1 MNHTRTHKTV
11 RSLLVWLLLLTMVF
25 GLLPMAAFADETV
38 VEPVVTEE
46 LEQET
51 EPSSEPTPSE
61 PTQEPTQEPEEDPM
75 DEPSE
80 EELIDEV
87 DVLAVDETVVIDES
101 SIADPDVPGLP
112 SAGDNSI
119 RAVMLDCG
127 RKYFTVAQ
135 IERLIDT
142 MVQYK
147 YNQLQLS
154 FGNGGCRFL
163 LNDMSLNFRDGSGN
177 TVTMKSDDV
186 KANITA
192 GNNSFNGDTSFLSES
207 DMDTI
212 INYANGKV
220 SIVPMLNMPG
230 HAAAIVNNT
239 EYSTNGNL
247 NVNELK
253 ARNYGY
259 ALLSKYVDYFKG
271 KGCTYFS
278 FGADESGFTG
288 TGMNSFINGCAK
300 IIANAG
306 MRPRAFNDATNA
318 EGVTFPTYVQISY
331 WHKESAS
338 KSASDLANAGYEM
351 LNTHGRW
358 YYVIK
363 TAQNSENGT
372 KYWQGTANTAATSV
386 ELPVMKA
393 TKMDKKWVGLNE
405 YFDNNPGSG
414 STVSNS
420 KGTMFCI
427 WCDASQNEYL
437 TGEQVISDNEQY
449 GALYQLQALAEH
461 YWGNEIGT
469 GGGST
474 GGGSTGGDA
483 GTVVELKVGETATFT
498 DIDSTV
504 AAGDKITG
512 DDANIATAEVAA
524 SAATLSS
531 VKQVTSITSGKK
543 YLIASQ
549 DDYVVTND
557 STSSTAFGGTAYG
570 LKIDNSLVVNDAN
583 VTKLTPYLWT
593 ITESGNNYTVVD
605 KDGKYLAINANSNV
619 GLSDT
624 QVTLNIGTYTAT
636 NTFSFFDSSSRYLD
650 NFGGSGHTYYNTLAS
665 AWYTTSPADNNKW
678 KLYEIVE
685 ETAGGNT
692 LTITGTGEGN
702 TSVTVGT
709 VTYNITVTAPKTTE
723 TKALSY
729 GNSFTLPTGA
739 TAEITSGSGVTI
751 ENGKVIA
758 GNADATAVVT
768 AVVTNA
774 GGKVTA
780 QYVYNVT
787 VTEINFDN
795 VADLPVQLWITN
807 TWVGADSAPSSL
819 QTVNISAREAYS
831 EEGVLLGSKVPAT
844 GYKKDSSNTVRV
856 TYWKGAV
863 LHDGAVPVQQGT
875 DYSNSGDTFVRVRY
889 WDNSWQYQLNGQWVN
904 IDLSTNKD
912 TVIAYYLQI
921 NNVSPEITTGT
932 QHYGNPPTAH
942 PGATSG
948 NGYNMTAFAVVYPDG
963 TLSRTEQQMYETGM
977 IRGFWGG
984 TSCNIGTI
992 YAENNSTYKVS
1003 KITVTWGANKLGS
1016 SGDNWYTENKTGT
1029 YGEAWGVDWEK
1040 TTNSAGDEWYKE
1052 TTYWKDGD
1060 SEIPMIDGEKEGLNL
1075 TPTKNAVLIL
1085 IYLEVV
1091 ETKNTLNIIYWD
1103 DNGNKQIT
1111 TNPMPIP
1118 VVVAPNTTFINNGIQ
1133 QKSAVNK
1140 GTFTLDDDAYIL
1152 NSSGVPQ
1159 GFNKNLSTVPGVTG
1173 VYLSGMYQYAS
1184 ADISDDEMTLT
1195 LHFNLKSATMEKTY
1209 VVDFGLPLEVPA
1221 TEFNISNVNTI
1232 QKMSLEK
1239 NAETMQ
1245 AQGNYGRA
1253 TIAVD
1258 FSKVT
1263 YELNKMLNGKATIPL
1278 YVTFNGGT
1286 TLEYRVNII
1295 PATNVYYEDSF
1306 VGNGFKN
1313 GTGAAAS
1320 AVWKLDGKEET
1331 AKQALSELGSKN
1343 IYGNDGAYNN
1353 SSKFSMGSAKT
1364 VTVESGMLNGWDD
1377 TSAWPTA
1384 TFTFKGTG
1392 FDIISLTNNKSGS
1405 IFVDVYAGA
1414 KAEGN
1419 RIKSY
1424 IVNNYY
1430 GYTYE
1435 NGDWVVKQ
1443 GEGDTLYQIP
1453 VMKIRDLDYGE
1464 YTAVVTVFYDGAFNS
1479 TGTEKCSFWFDGF
1492 RVYDPMGK
1500 NVSDYTMDK
1509 EGYPQYIKL
1518 RTEIINKNETNKGN
1532 ATALFIDGAKEA
1544 TVEQY
1549 KNFGPNNE
1557 VYLGN
1562 GQAIS
1567 FKLPANTNIAT
1578 VQIGAKSPNASDTVK
1593 PTMSVKINDTTLDP
1607 KEIGTATEMY
1617 YKISESGADA
1627 QQVTITNTGK
1637 AILSLTNIK
1646 ITYSEKSTT
1655 ELAALSEG
1663 DEQAAVAAVRALY
1676 AAPVVEPV
1684 EPFKPG
1690 RFETSWSSNVRKGS
1704 RAVLTVKA
1712 STDVDAIV
1720 VNGVTVT
1727 QFKTRTERIGY
1738 GWNAKRV
1745 TYREFSYMMTANE
1758 VGTINIP
1765 VVAVSNDLGSSA
1777 AYDSTLTVKPSS
1789 PIRDWIGGIFGRWF

>member
-25 GLLPMAAFADETV
+25 GLLPMAAFADEAV
-38 VEPVVTEE
+38 VEPVVSEE
-46 LEQET
+46 PVQET
-51 EPSSEPTPSE
+51 ESSKPTEAPSE
-61 PTQEPTQEPEEDPM
+61 PSEEPTQEPEEDPM

-80 EELIDEV
+80 EELIDEA
-87 DVLAVDETVVIDES
+87 DVLATDETVVIDES
-101 SIADPDVPGLP
+101 SIADPDVSGLP

-142 MVQYK
+142 MAQYK

-163 LNDMSLNFRDGSGN
+163 LDYMDLKFGSGSG
-177 TVTMKSDDV
+177 TITMDSDIV
-186 KANITA
+186 KTNIKN
-192 GNNSFNGDTSFLSES
+192 GNVSFNGDESYLTQS

-212 INYANGKV
+212 ISYANVKDI

-230 HAAAIVNNT
+230 HAAAIVYNT

-247 NVNELK
+247 NVNKLE

-306 MRPRAFNDATNA
+306 MRPSAFNDATNA
-318 EGVTFPTYVQISY
+318 EGVAFPTYVQISY

-338 KSASDLANAGYEM
+338 KSASELANVDYEM

-363 TAQNSENGT
+363 TAQNDEIGT
-372 KYWQGTANTAATSV
+372 KYWQGTVNTAATSV

-427 WCDASQNEYL
+427 WCDASRDEYL
-437 TGEQVISDNEQY
+437 TGEQVISAYENY

-469 GGGST
+469 
-474 GGGSTGGDA
+474 A
-483 GTVVELKVGETATFT
+483 PGTDTDKEQTVNIVVGETKSYDATA
-498 DIDSTV
+498 D
-504 AAGDKITG
+504 AGDYITG
-512 DDANIATAEVAA
+512 NDAYIA
-524 SAATLSS
+524 SAKVTEAEAT
-531 VKQVTSITSGKK
+531 TASITEITDENDLVAGRK
-543 YLIASQ
+543 YLILNNRQ
-549 DDYVVTND
+549 NKVLTNG
-557 STSSTAFGGTAYG
+557 TSFAHNANGG
-570 LKIDNSLVVNDAN
+570 LKLDGEATTNNANWWSIVPANGNFYIRYNNDGYLTIGEN
-583 VTKLTPYLWT
+583 TSKISTTTNEVTISYNTAGKYWT
-593 ITESGNNYTVVD
+593 ISEDGYYLNDLGKSVQAGGWKNYAAPTD
-605 KDGKYLAINANSNV
+605 EG
-619 GLSDT
+619 
-624 QVTLNIGTYTAT
+624 
-636 NTFSFFDSSSRYLD
+636 SRW
-650 NFGGSGHTYYNTLAS
+650 TI
-665 AWYTTSPADNNKW
+665 
-678 KLYEIVE
+678 YEVVE
-685 ETAGGNT
+685 EQDASKT
-692 LTITGTGEGN
+692 LTITGTGEGE

-807 TWVGADSAPSSL
+807 TWVGADSAPLSL
-819 QTVNISAREAYS
+819 QTVNISARDAYS

-844 GYKKDSSNTVRV
+844 GYKKDGSNTVRV
-856 TYWKGAV
+856 TYWKGVV

-875 DYSNSGDTFVRVRY
+875 DCSNSGDTFVRVRY
-889 WDNSWQYQLNGQWVN
+889 WDNSWQYQLNGKWTN
-904 IDLSTNKD
+904 IDLSANKD

-942 PGATSG
+942 PGTTSG

-977 IRGFWGG
+977 IRGFWGR

-1052 TTYWKDGD
+1052 TTCWKDGD

-1140 GTFTLDDDAYIL
+1140 GTFTLDDDAFIL
-1152 NSSGVPQ
+1152 NSSGAPQ

-1184 ADISDDEMTLT
+1184 ADISDDGMTLT

-1209 VVDFGLPLEVPA
+1209 VVDFGLPLVVPA
-1221 TEFNISNVNTI
+1221 DEFNITNVGSI

-1239 NAETMQ
+1239 NAVTTR
-1245 AQGNYGRA
+1245 AQGNYGIA
-1253 TIAVD
+1253 TIAD
-1258 FSKVT
+1258 NFSKVT

-1320 AVWKLDGKEET
+1320 AVWSNTNPNVGDT
-1331 AKQALSELGSKN
+1331 PFQALEELGKKQKP
-1343 IYGNDGAYNN
+1343 YGHDDAYK
-1353 SSKFSMGSAKT
+1353 SSTTFSMGNAKT
-1364 VTVESGMLNGWDD
+1364 VTVKSGMLTNWNE

-1392 FDIISLTNNKSGS
+1392 FDIISLTNKRSGG
-1405 IFVDVYAGA
+1405 IFVDVYAGKEA
-1414 KAEGN
+1414 AGDPV
-1419 RIKSY
+1419 KSY
-1424 IVNNYY
+1424 VVNNYY

-1435 NGDWVVKQ
+1435 NGEWVVKQ

-1453 VMKIRDLDYGE
+1453 VMEIRGLAWAE
-1464 YTAVVTVFYDGAFNS
+1464 YTAVVTVFYDSITDNDGD
-1479 TGTEKCSFWFDGF
+1479 GECQFWFDGF

-1500 NVSDYTMDK
+1500 DYDYTKDA

-1518 RTEIINKNETNKGN
+1518 RDALAGAADNYK
-1532 ATALFIDGAKEA
+1532 TALFIDGKLDADLA
-1544 TVEQY
+1544 QY
-1549 KNFGPNNE
+1549 KNGGPNNE
-1557 VYLGN
+1557 VYLAN

-1567 FKLPANTNIAT
+1567 FMLAGDLSEIDS
-1578 VQIGAKSPNASDTVK
+1578 VQIGAKAPAGAANLNVNK
-1593 PTMSVKINDTTLDP
+1593 VQIVEGGLN
-1607 KEIGTATEMY
+1607 TATEMRY
-1617 YKISESGADA
+1617 DITDA
-1627 QQVTITNTGK
+1627 AKNGGVVAIANDGQN
-1637 AILSLTNIK
+1637 ILSLTSIK
-1646 ITYSEKSTT
+1646 VTFKHSGKSVSLALMSE
-1655 ELAALSEG
+1655 
-1663 DEQAAVAAVRALY
+1663 DNAVEAVSLVRSLY

-1684 EPFKPG
+1684 EPFKPDH
-1690 RFETSWSSNVRKGS
+1690 FKAKWSNNVRQGG
-1704 RAVLTVKA
+1704 RAVLTVKTSA
-1712 STDVDAIV
+1712 DVEEIIINGDIV
-1720 VNGVTVT
+1720 VSNY
-1727 QFKTRTERIGY
+1727 KTRTERVGY
-1738 GWNAKRV
+1738 GWNAERV
-1745 TYREFSYMMTANE
+1745 TYHVFTYTISAQQSADYSVTAVN
-1758 VGTINIP
+1758 
-1765 VVAVSNDLGSSA
+1765 NDGVQSKAISA
-1777 AYDSTLTVKPSS
+1777 KLTVRPKS
-1789 PIRDWIGGIFGRWF
+1789 PIKDWFDGLFGGWF

>member
-25 GLLPMAAFADETV
+25 GLLPMAAFADEAG
-38 VEPVVTEE
+38 EPALEVT
-46 LEQET
+46 
-51 EPSSEPTPSE
+51 EPTPEQS
-61 PTQEPTQEPEEDPM
+61 EPTQEPEEDPM

-80 EELIDEV
+80 EELIDEA
-87 DVLAVDETVVIDES
+87 DVLATDETVVIDES
-101 SIADPDVPGLP
+101 SIANPDVSGLP

-177 TVTMKSDDV
+177 TVSMTSDDV

-212 INYANGKV
+212 ISYANGKV

-288 TGMNSFINGCAK
+288 AGMNSFINGCAK

-338 KSASDLANAGYEM
+338 KSASELANAGYEM

-363 TAQNSENGT
+363 TAQNDEIGT
-372 KYWQGTANTAATSV
+372 KYWQGTVNTAATSV

-427 WCDASQNEYL
+427 WCDASQNAYL
-437 TGEQVISDNEQY
+437 TSDQVISANENY

-474 GGGSTGGDA
+474 GGGSTGGGSTGGDA
-483 GTVVELKVGETATFT
+483 GTLVELKVGETKTF
-498 DIDSTV
+498 DIDASVTL
-504 AAGDKITG
+504 GDQATG
-512 DDANIATAEVAA
+512 NEYIATAEVAA
-524 SAATLSS
+524 SAATPSS

-549 DDYVVTND
+549 NDYVVTND

-624 QVTLNIGTYTAT
+624 QETLNIGTYTAT
-636 NTFSFFDSSSRYLD
+636 NTFSFFDSSNRYLD

-685 ETAGGNT
+685 ETAGVNT
-692 LTITGTGEGN
+692 LTITGTGEGE

-807 TWVGADSAPSSL
+807 TWVGADSAPTSL
-819 QTVNISAREAYS
+819 QTVNISARDAYS

-844 GYKKDSSNTVRV
+844 GYKKDGSNTVRV
-856 TYWKGAV
+856 TYWKGVV
-863 LHDGAVPVQQGT
+863 LHNGTVPVQQGT

-889 WDNSWQYQLNGQWVN
+889 WDNSWQYQLNGQWAN

-942 PGATSG
+942 PGSTSG

-984 TSCNIGTI
+984 TSLNIGTI

-1003 KITVTWGANKLGS
+1003 KITVTWGANKLGT

-1052 TTYWKDGD
+1052 TTCWKDGD

-1091 ETKNTLNIIYWD
+1091 ETENTLNIIYWD

-1118 VVVAPNTTFINNGIQ
+1118 VVVAPNVTFINNGIQ

-1140 GTFTLDDDAYIL
+1140 GTFTLDDDAFIL
-1152 NSSGVPQ
+1152 NSSGAPQ

-1184 ADISDDEMTLT
+1184 ADISDDGMTLT
-1195 LHFNLKSATMEKTY
+1195 LHFNLKFATMEKTY

-1221 TEFNISNVNTI
+1221 TEFEIENVGTI
-1232 QKMSLEK
+1232 QAMSLEK
-1239 NAETMQ
+1239 NAVTTR
-1245 AQGNYGRA
+1245 AQGNYGIA
-1253 TIAVD
+1253 TIAD
-1258 FSKVT
+1258 NFSKVT

-1306 VGNGFKN
+1306 VGEGFKN

-1320 AVWKLDGKEET
+1320 AVWKVDGKEET

-1343 IYGNDGAYNN
+1343 IYGNDEAYKN

-1364 VTVESGMLNGWDD
+1364 VTVNSGMLNGWNDN
-1377 TSAWPTA
+1377 SAWPTA

-1392 FDIISLTNNKSGS
+1392 FDIISLTNNQSGAIIVS
-1405 IFVDVYAGA
+1405 VS
-1414 KAEGN
+1414 KNGN
-1419 RIKSY
+1419 AVKNLL
-1424 IVNNYY
+1424 VNNYY
-1430 GYTYE
+1430 GYTQNE
-1435 NGDWVVKQ
+1435 NGEWVVNNNV
-1443 GEGDTLYQIP
+1443 ESCLYQIP
-1453 VMKIRDLDYGE
+1453 VIQVRDLDYGE
-1464 YTAVVTVFYDGAFNS
+1464 YTAEVKVFYNDAFNQTAGS
-1479 TGTEKCSFWFDGF
+1479 SYSFWFDGF

-1500 NVSDYTMDK
+1500 DNSIYTKDE

-1518 RTEIINKNETNKGN
+1518 RDEIAKPNTT
-1532 ATALFIDGAKEA
+1532 ATVQTTLLFIDGAAEA
-1544 TVEQY
+1544 NVAEY
-1549 KNFGPNNE
+1549 KNYGPNNE
-1557 VYLGN
+1557 VYLAKD
-1562 GQAIS
+1562 QAIS
-1567 FKLPANTNIAT
+1567 FRLADNANIAKI
-1578 VQIGAKSPNASDTVK
+1578 QIGAKSPNAAGNQMAKMQIGS
-1593 PTMSVKINDTTLDP
+1593 STT
-1607 KEIGTATEMY
+1607 EIATATEMY
-1617 YKISESGADA
+1617 YDITSAAKG
-1627 QQVTITNTGK
+1627 QLVTITNTGD

-1646 ITYSEKSTT
+1646 ITYSKQSTT
-1655 ELAALSEG
+1655 GLAALSEG

-1684 EPFKPG
+1684 EPFKPEH
-1690 RFETSWSSNVRKGS
+1690 FEAKWSNNVRQGG
-1704 RAVLTVKA
+1704 RAVLTVKTSA
-1712 STDVDAIV
+1712 DVEQIIINGDIV
-1720 VNGVTVT
+1720 VSNY
-1727 QFKTRTERIGY
+1727 KTRTERVGY
-1738 GWNAKRV
+1738 GRNAERV
-1745 TYREFSYMMTANE
+1745 TYHVFTYMISAQQSAE
-1758 VGTINIP
+1758 YS
-1765 VVAVSNDLGSSA
+1765 VVAVNEAGLMSEA
-1777 AYDSTLTVKPSS
+1777 VTARLTVRPKG
-1789 PIRDWIGGIFGRWF
+1789 PIKDWFDGLFGGWF

>member
-25 GLLPMAAFADETV
+25 GLLPMAAFADEAV
-38 VEPVVTEE
+38 VEPVVSEE
-46 LEQET
+46 PVQEP
-51 EPSSEPTPSE
+51 EAPSE
-61 PTQEPTQEPEEDPM
+61 PTEAPSEPSEEPTQEPEEDPM

-80 EELIDEV
+80 EELIDEA
-87 DVLAVDETVVIDES
+87 DVLATDETVVIDES
-101 SIADPDVPGLP
+101 SIAEPDVSVFP
-112 SAGDNSI
+112 SVGDNSI

-163 LNDMSLNFRDGSGN
+163 LDNMELKFGSESGTITMESDTVKTNIKKGN
-177 TVTMKSDDV
+177 
-186 KANITA
+186 
-192 GNNSFNGDTSFLSES
+192 GSFNGDESYLTQS

-212 INYANGKV
+212 ISYANGKV

-239 EYSTNGNL
+239 KYSTNGNL
-247 NVNELK
+247 NVNELE

-338 KSASDLANAGYEM
+338 KSASELANADYEM

-363 TAQNSENGT
+363 TAQNDEIGT
-372 KYWQGTANTAATSV
+372 KYWQGTVNTAATSV

-427 WCDASQNEYL
+427 WCDASRDEYL

-449 GALYQLQALAEH
+449 GALYQLKELAKL

-469 GGGST
+469 
-474 GGGSTGGDA
+474 A
-483 GTVVELKVGETATFT
+483 PGTDTDKEQTVNIVVGETKSYDTTA
-498 DIDSTV
+498 D
-504 AAGDKITG
+504 AGDYITG
-512 DDANIATAEVAA
+512 NDAYIA
-524 SAATLSS
+524 SAKVTEAEAT
-531 VKQVTSITSGKK
+531 TASITEITDENDLVAGRK
-543 YLIASQ
+543 YLILNNRQNKVLTNGTSIAHNANGGLKLDGEATTNNANWWSIVPANGNFYIRYNNDGYLTIGENTSKISTTTNEVTISYNTAGKYWTISE
-549 DDYVVTND
+549 DDYYLND
-557 STSSTAFGGTAYG
+557 LGKSVQAGGWKNYAAPTDEG
-570 LKIDNSLVVNDAN
+570 SR
-583 VTKLTPYLWT
+583 WT
-593 ITESGNNYTVVD
+593 I
-605 KDGKYLAINANSNV
+605 
-619 GLSDT
+619 
-624 QVTLNIGTYTAT
+624 
-636 NTFSFFDSSSRYLD
+636 
-650 NFGGSGHTYYNTLAS
+650 
-665 AWYTTSPADNNKW
+665 
-678 KLYEIVE
+678 YEVVE
-685 ETAGGNT
+685 EQDASKT
-692 LTITGTGEGN
+692 LTITGTGEGK

-709 VTYNITVTAPKTTE
+709 VTYNITVTAPKTTK

-729 GNSFTLPTGA
+729 GNSFPLPEGA

-819 QTVNISAREAYS
+819 QTVNISARDAYS

-844 GYKKDSSNTVRV
+844 GYKKDGSNTVRV

-875 DYSNSGDTFVRVRY
+875 DYSNSGDTFSRVRY
-889 WDNSWQYQLNGQWVN
+889 WDNSWQYQLNGKWTN
-904 IDLSTNKD
+904 IDLSANKD

-942 PGATSG
+942 PGTTSG

-984 TSCNIGTI
+984 TSLNIGTI

-1003 KITVTWGANKLGS
+1003 KITVTWGANKLGT
-1016 SGDNWYTENKTGT
+1016 SGDNWYTDNKTGT

-1060 SEIPMIDGEKEGLNL
+1060 SEIPMIDGEKKGLNL

-1091 ETKNTLNIIYWD
+1091 ETENTLNIIYWD

-1118 VVVAPNTTFINNGIQ
+1118 VVVKPNTTFINGIQ
-1133 QKSAVNK
+1133 QKSDVNK

-1152 NSSGVPQ
+1152 NSSGAPQ

-1195 LHFNLKSATMEKTY
+1195 LHFNLKSANLEKTY

-1221 TEFNISNVNTI
+1221 NEFNINDVSTI

-1239 NAETMQ
+1239 NAETKQ

-1253 TIAVD
+1253 TIAGD

-1286 TLEYRVNII
+1286 TFEYRVNII

-1306 VGNGFKN
+1306 ARFESGKN
-1313 GTGAAAS
+1313 KAAA
-1320 AVWKLDGKEET
+1320 AVWESAGTKAEAT
-1331 AKQALSELGSKN
+1331 QALEELGNKKNSYGYDDAYSKN
-1343 IYGNDGAYNN
+1343 QTTL
-1353 SSKFSMGSAKT
+1353 FSLGSAQY
-1364 VTVESGMLNGWDD
+1364 VTLDKEMADGGNTPTAD
-1377 TSAWPTA
+1377 WPTVS
-1384 TFTFKGTG
+1384 FDFKGTG
-1392 FDIISLTNNKSGS
+1392 FEIMSVTDNEAGTIFVKVFDKSGAQER
-1405 IFVDVYAGA
+1405 FYMVD
-1414 KAEGN
+1414 
-1419 RIKSY
+1419 
-1424 IVNNYY
+1424 NYY
-1430 GYTYE
+1430 GYSCVD
-1435 NGDWVVKQ
+1435 GKWVVNPESK
-1443 GEGDTLYQIP
+1443 DALYQIP
-1453 VMKIRDLDYGE
+1453 VIKIQDLTYGE
-1464 YTAVVTVFYDGAFNS
+1464 HKVVVTAFYDELVDH
-1479 TGTEKCSFWFDGF
+1479 TGKGSCTFYFDGF
-1492 RVYDPMGK
+1492 RVYNPLNPDNDTANK
-1500 NVSDYTMDK
+1500 TYAQDR

-1518 RTEIINKNETNKGN
+1518 RDEVIKNGGDRVF
-1532 ATALFIDGAKEA
+1532 FIDGAA
-1544 TVEQY
+1544 NANVTQY
-1549 KNFGPNNE
+1549 ANGGPKNE
-1557 VYLGN
+1557 VYLAKD
-1562 GQAIS
+1562 QAIS
-1567 FKLPANTNIAT
+1567 FTVTGNNIDT
-1578 VQIGAKSPNASDTVK
+1578 IQIGAKALNGAAVLNVNSVNSDYSK
-1593 PTMSVKINDTTLDP
+1593 SL
-1607 KEIGTATEMY
+1607 ETATEMY
-1617 YKISESGADA
+1617 YDITA
-1627 QQVTITNTGK
+1627 QAKGNQVTVTNTGK
-1637 AILSLTNIK
+1637 GILSLTDVK
-1646 ITYSEKSTT
+1646 VTFTT
-1655 ELAALSEG
+1655 KETASLAELGEDDAA
-1663 DEQAAVAAVRALY
+1663 QAVSLVRSLY
-1676 AAPVVEPV
+1676 AAPEVEPV
-1684 EPFKPG
+1684 EPFKPEH
-1690 RFETSWSSNVRKGS
+1690 FEAKWSNNVRQGG
-1704 RAVLTVKA
+1704 RAVLTVKTSA
-1712 STDVDAIV
+1712 DVEQIIINGDIV
-1720 VNGVTVT
+1720 VSNY
-1727 QFKTRTERIGY
+1727 KTRTERVGY
-1738 GWNAKRV
+1738 GWNAERV
-1745 TYREFSYMMTANE
+1745 TYHVFTYMISAQQSAE
-1758 VGTINIP
+1758 YS
-1765 VVAVSNDLGSSA
+1765 VVAVNGDGVMSEA
-1777 AYDSTLTVKPSS
+1777 VTARLTVRPKG
-1789 PIRDWIGGIFGRWF
+1789 PIKDWFDGLFGGWF

>member
-25 GLLPMAAFADETV
+25 GLLPMAAFADEAV
-38 VEPVVTEE
+38 VEPVVSEE
-46 LEQET
+46 PVQET
-51 EPSSEPTPSE
+51 ESSKPTEAPSE
-61 PTQEPTQEPEEDPM
+61 PSEEPTQEPEEDPM

-80 EELIDEV
+80 EELIDEA
-87 DVLAVDETVVIDES
+87 DVLAEDETVVIDES
-101 SIADPDVPGLP
+101 SIAEPDVLLLP

-163 LNDMSLNFRDGSGN
+163 LNDMSLNFMNESGN
-177 TVTMKSDDV
+177 TVTMNSNDV

-338 KSASDLANAGYEM
+338 KSASELANAGYEM

-363 TAQNSENGT
+363 TAQNDEIGT
-372 KYWQGTANTAATSV
+372 KYWQGIASTAATSV

-437 TGEQVISDNEQY
+437 TGEQVISANENY
-449 GALYQLQALAEH
+449 GALYQLKELAKL
-461 YWGNEIGT
+461 YWGNEIST
-469 GGGST
+469 GGGESGGGT

-483 GTVVELKVGETATFT
+483 GTVVELKVGETTTF
-498 DIDSTV
+498 DIDASV
-504 AAGDKITG
+504 MAGDQATG
-512 DDANIATAEVAA
+512 NEYIATAKVERVEAA
-524 SAATLSS
+524 ADTTVSTTKATTLEDGASYILRVYDTNYALTSNTGRTDWNTQTLAFEPYTTAEDDNVWTLEKSGSGYKIKCAA
-531 VKQVTSITSGKK
+531 G
-543 YLIASQ
+543 YLNLG
-549 DDYVVTND
+549 TGNN
-557 STSSTAFGGTAYG
+557 TAYVA
-570 LKIDNSLVVNDAN
+570 NSGEVF
-583 VTKLTPYLWT
+583 TLTSTPIGWT
-593 ITESGNNYTVVD
+593 VKNPSE
-605 KDGKYLAINANSNV
+605 KYINA
-619 GLSDT
+619 L
-624 QVTLNIGTYTAT
+624 
-636 NTFSFFDSSSRYLD
+636 
-650 NFGGSGHTYYNTLAS
+650 GGIEYM
-665 AWYTTSPADNNKW
+665 
-678 KLYEIVE
+678 
-685 ETAGGNT
+685 TAGGWKEGGTRFDLYKVTTATEASNT

-723 TKALSY
+723 NKALSY

-807 TWVGADSAPSSL
+807 TWVGADSAPTSL
-819 QTVNISAREAYS
+819 QTVNISARDAYS

-844 GYKKDSSNTVRV
+844 GYKKDGSNTVRV
-856 TYWKGAV
+856 TYWKGVV
-863 LHDGAVPVQQGT
+863 LHDGKVPAQQGT

-904 IDLSTNKD
+904 IDLSANKD

-942 PGATSG
+942 PGDTSG

-1003 KITVTWGANKLGS
+1003 KITVTWGENILGTK
-1016 SGDNWYTENKTGT
+1016 GDNWYTGNKTGT
-1029 YGEAWGVDWEK
+1029 YGVDWGVNWEK
-1040 TTNSAGDEWYKE
+1040 NTNSAGEKWYAE

-1060 SEIPMIDGEKEGLNL
+1060 SEIPMINGEDLNLNL
-1075 TPTKNAVLIL
+1075 TQEKNAVLIL

-1091 ETKNTLNIIYWD
+1091 ETENTLNIIYWD

-1118 VVVAPNTTFINNGIQ
+1118 VVVKPNTTFINGIQ
-1133 QKSAVNK
+1133 QKSDVNK

-1152 NSSGVPQ
+1152 NSSDAPQ

-1221 TEFNISNVNTI
+1221 SEFNIENVGSI
-1232 QKMSLEK
+1232 RKMSLEK

-1253 TIAVD
+1253 TIAGN

-1278 YVTFNGGT
+1278 YVTFDGGT

-1306 VGNGFKN
+1306 VGEGFKN

-1331 AKQALSELGSKN
+1331 AKQALSELGSKD

-1364 VTVESGMLNGWDD
+1364 VTVESGMLNGWNE
-1377 TSAWPTA
+1377 TSEWPTA

-1392 FDIISLTNNKSGS
+1392 FDIISLTNKRSGG
-1405 IFVDVYAGA
+1405 IFVDVYAGKEA
-1414 KAEGN
+1414 AGN
-1419 RIKSY
+1419 PVKSY

-1435 NGDWVVKQ
+1435 NGEWVVKQ

-1453 VMKIRDLDYGE
+1453 VMEIRDLPWAE
-1464 YTAVVTVFYDGAFNS
+1464 YTAVVTVFYDSITDNDGD
-1479 TGTEKCSFWFDGF
+1479 GKCQFWFDGF
-1492 RVYDPMGK
+1492 RVYDPLGK
-1500 NVSDYTMDK
+1500 DYDYTKDA

-1518 RTEIINKNETNKGN
+1518 RDALAGAADNYK
-1532 ATALFIDGAKEA
+1532 TALFIDGKADA
-1544 TVEQY
+1544 DLAQY
-1549 KNFGPNNE
+1549 KNGGPNNE
-1557 VYLGN
+1557 VYLAN

-1567 FKLPANTNIAT
+1567 FKLAGDLNEIDS
-1578 VQIGAKSPNASDTVK
+1578 VQIGAKAPAGAANLNVNK
-1593 PTMSVKINDTTLDP
+1593 VQIVEGGLN
-1607 KEIGTATEMY
+1607 TATEMRY
-1617 YKISESGADA
+1617 D
-1627 QQVTITNTGK
+1627 ITNAAKSGEVV
-1637 AILSLTNIK
+1637 AIANDGQNILSLTSIK
-1646 ITYSEKSTT
+1646 VTFKHSGKSVSLALMSE
-1655 ELAALSEG
+1655 
-1663 DEQAAVAAVRALY
+1663 DNAVEAVSLVRSLY
-1676 AAPVVEPV
+1676 AAPVVDPV
-1684 EPFKPG
+1684 EPFKPDH
-1690 RFETSWSSNVRKGS
+1690 FEAKWSNNVRQGG
-1704 RAVLTVKA
+1704 RAVLTVKTSA
-1712 STDVDAIV
+1712 DVEEIVINGDIV
-1720 VNGVTVT
+1720 VSNY
-1727 QFKTRTERIGY
+1727 KTRTERVGY

-1745 TYREFSYMMTANE
+1745 TYHVFTY
-1758 VGTINIP
+1758 TISAQQSAEYS
-1765 VVAVSNDLGSSA
+1765 VVAVNEAGLMSEA
-1777 AYDSTLTVKPSS
+1777 VTARLTVRPKG
-1789 PIRDWIGGIFGRWF
+1789 PIKDWFDGLFGGWF

>member
-25 GLLPMAAFADETV
+25 GLLPMAAFADEAV
-38 VEPVVTEE
+38 VEPVVSEE
-46 LEQET
+46 PVQEP
-51 EPSSEPTPSE
+51 EAPSE
-61 PTQEPTQEPEEDPM
+61 PSEEPTQEPEEDPM

-80 EELIDEV
+80 EELIDEA
-87 DVLAVDETVVIDES
+87 DVLAADETVVIDES
-101 SIADPDVPGLP
+101 SIAEPDVSRLP

-142 MVQYK
+142 MAQYK

-163 LNDMSLNFRDGSGN
+163 LDYMDLKFGSGSG
-177 TVTMKSDDV
+177 TITMDSDIV
-186 KANITA
+186 KTNIKN
-192 GNNSFNGDTSFLSES
+192 GNVSFNGDESYLTQS

-212 INYANGKV
+212 ISYANVKDI

-230 HAAAIVNNT
+230 HAAAIVYNT

-247 NVNELK
+247 NVNKLE

-306 MRPRAFNDATNA
+306 MRPSAFNDATNA
-318 EGVTFPTYVQISY
+318 EGVAFPTYVQISY

-338 KSASDLANAGYEM
+338 KSASELANVDYEM

-363 TAQNSENGT
+363 TAQNDEIGT
-372 KYWQGTANTAATSV
+372 KYWQGTVNTAATSV

-393 TKMDKKWVGLNE
+393 TKKDKKWVGLNE

-427 WCDASQNEYL
+427 WCDASQDEYL

-461 YWGNEIGT
+461 YWGNEIG
-469 GGGST
+469 T

-524 SAATLSS
+524 SAATPSS

-692 LTITGTGEGN
+692 LTITGTGEGE

-807 TWVGADSAPSSL
+807 TWVGADSAPTSL
-819 QTVNISAREAYS
+819 QTVNISARDAYS

-844 GYKKDSSNTVRV
+844 GYKKDGSNTVRV
-856 TYWKGAV
+856 TYWKGVV
-863 LHDGAVPVQQGT
+863 LHDGKVPAQQGT

-904 IDLSTNKD
+904 IDLSANKD

-942 PGATSG
+942 PGDTSG

-977 IRGFWGG
+977 IRGFWGE
-984 TSCNIGTI
+984 TSCNIGAI

-1003 KITVTWGANKLGS
+1003 KITVTWGANKLGT
-1016 SGDNWYTENKTGT
+1016 SGDNWYTGNKTET
-1029 YGEAWGVDWEK
+1029 YGENWGVDWEK

-1091 ETKNTLNIIYWD
+1091 KTKNTLNIIYWD

-1118 VVVAPNTTFINNGIQ
+1118 VVVKPNTTFINGIQ
-1133 QKSAVNK
+1133 QKSDVNK

-1152 NSSGVPQ
+1152 NSSGAPQ

-1195 LHFNLKSATMEKTY
+1195 LHFNLKSANLEKTY

-1253 TIAVD
+1253 TIAGN

-1286 TLEYRVNII
+1286 TGTTLEYRVNII

-1306 VGNGFKN
+1306 ARFDNGKN
-1313 GTGAAAS
+1313 NAAG
-1320 AVWKLDGKEET
+1320 AVWQSAGTKAEAT
-1331 AKQALSELGSKN
+1331 QALEELGKKQNS
-1343 IYGNDGAYNN
+1343 YGYDGAYSNN
-1353 SSKFSMGSAKT
+1353 KSTLFSLGSAQY
-1364 VTVESGMLNGWDD
+1364 VELTKEMADGGNTPTAD
-1377 TSAWPTA
+1377 WPTVS
-1384 TFTFKGTG
+1384 FDFKGTG
-1392 FDIISLTNNKSGS
+1392 FEIMSVTDNKAGTIFVKVFDKSGAQER
-1405 IFVDVYAGA
+1405 FYMVD
-1414 KAEGN
+1414 
-1419 RIKSY
+1419 
-1424 IVNNYY
+1424 NYY
-1430 GYTYE
+1430 GYSYVDGE
-1435 NGDWVVKQ
+1435 WVVNPDSK
-1443 GEGDTLYQIP
+1443 DALYQIP
-1453 VMKIRDLDYGE
+1453 VIKIQDLTYGE
-1464 YTAVVTVFYDGAFNS
+1464 HKVVVTAFYDELVDH
-1479 TGTEKCSFWFDGF
+1479 TGKDSCTFYFDGF
-1492 RVYDPMGK
+1492 RVYNPLNPDNDTANK
-1500 NVSDYTMDK
+1500 TYAQDR

-1518 RTEIINKNETNKGN
+1518 RDEVAKPN
-1532 ATALFIDGAKEA
+1532 ATATATVKTTTLFIDGAAEA
-1544 TVEQY
+1544 KVEQY
-1549 KNFGPNNE
+1549 KNGGPKNE
-1557 VYLGN
+1557 VYLAKD
-1562 GQAIS
+1562 QAIS
-1567 FKLPANTNIAT
+1567 FTVTGENIDT
-1578 VQIGAKSPNASDTVK
+1578 IQIGAKAPKGAAVLNVNGTPIK
-1593 PTMSVKINDTTLDP
+1593 TL
-1607 KEIGTATEMY
+1607 ETATEMY
-1617 YKISESGADA
+1617 YDITA
-1627 QQVTITNTGK
+1627 QAKGNQVIITNKGDG
-1637 AILSLTNIK
+1637 ILSLTDVK
-1646 ITYSEKSTT
+1646 VTFTT
-1655 ELAALSEG
+1655 NATASLAELGEDDAV
-1663 DEQAAVAAVRALY
+1663 QAVAMVRALY
-1676 AAPVVEPV
+1676 AAPEVEPV
-1684 EPFKPG
+1684 EPFKPNH
-1690 RFETSWSSNVRKGS
+1690 FEAKWSNNVRQGG
-1704 RAVLTVKA
+1704 RAVLTVKTSA
-1712 STDVDAIV
+1712 DVERIIINGDIV
-1720 VNGVTVT
+1720 VSNY
-1727 QFKTRTERIGY
+1727 KTRTERVGY
-1738 GWNAKRV
+1738 GRNAERV
-1745 TYREFSYMMTANE
+1745 TYHVFTYMISAQQSAE
-1758 VGTINIP
+1758 YS
-1765 VVAVSNDLGSSA
+1765 VVAVNDTGLMSEA
-1777 AYDSTLTVKPSS
+1777 VTARLTVRPKG
-1789 PIRDWIGGIFGRWF
+1789 PIKDWFDGLFGGWF